1 MLPAVLEDVG
11 VHMYDSPFLQELR
24 KQKYTQLPPKKIRDE
39 VARDLFEWAT
49 ERGCVNFAHWAS
61 PLRSGANNLL
71 KYDSFVE
78 LDFGAKVAH
87 KPIKTGFSG
96 ARLFMNE
103 TDGSSF
109 PNGGLRGTHR
119 AAAYMAWDT
128 QSNPFI
134 RGDTLYLPSAF
145 VSFSGEALDEKTPLL
160 RSMRAV
166 LLAGKR
172 LLKHTKAASPHEIEA
187 GVDCNVGW
195 EQEFFLIAAEDYERR
210 PDLVAS
216 GRTVMGAQ
224 PPKGQQTNA
233 HYFAPMNAPAKRI
246 MEEIQAELLALGIPF
261 CVYHQEVAP
270 AQHEFCPIFRVTNV
284 AADHNVMAMEVMKE
298 VCRRHGYIA
307 LTHEKPFKAING
319 SGKHLNWG
327 LNAGSSGRNLM
338 VPGDTPAQQES
349 FMAFVACLTRAV
361 NLHGD
366 LIRAGVA
373 SPGND
378 HRLGAHEAP
387 PAIMSLYIGDGMMA
401 HVEKIIAG
409 GKLEGYGKEHRLLEF
424 GLGLDSVFPI
434 SAATEDRNRTAPFPF
449 CGNRFE
455 LRACGSNGNISLPLT
470 FVQAAMADS
479 MNYLAD
485 LIENDK
491 LSLREAVAMVFR
503 DNQRAI
509 FNGNGY
515 SPEWHKEAEHVRG
528 LPNIRQSVDAYGV
541 MMSEKSQALLKRVHV
556 LNENET
562 KARVQI
568 AYENHAHTIRIEV
581 QAMLD
586 MINQGVLPAA
596 AQDLSLY
603 AALPVLAGER
613 ASVYADLAKKTAELQ
628 KAMDE
633 VPDEADAFTVAKYT
647 QDVLRTKMTETR
659 VFADLAERL
668 ICKELYPFPSYHE
681 MLYKPNEKA

>member
-1 MLPAVLEDVG
+1 MLRRALFRQQQQSAAQLLSTRAFSTNREETDEVNVLPAVLEDVG

-96 ARLFMNE
+96 SRLFMNE

-134 RGDTLYLPSAF
+134 RGDTLYIPSAF

-166 LLAGKR
+166 YLAGKR
-172 LLKHTKAASPHEIEA
+172 LLKHTKAATQHEIEA

-210 PDLVAS
+210 PDL
-216 GRTVMGAQ
+216 
-224 PPKGQQTNA
+224 
-233 HYFAPMNAPAKRI
+233 
-246 MEEIQAELLALGIPF
+246 
-261 CVYHQEVAP
+261 EVAP

-284 AADHNVMAMEVMKE
+284 AADHNVMSMEVMKE

-485 LIENDK
+485 LI
-491 LSLREAVAMVFR
+491 
-503 DNQRAI
+503 
-509 FNGNGY
+509 
-515 SPEWHKEAEHVRG
+515 
-528 LPNIRQSVDAYGV
+528 
-541 MMSEKSQALLKRVHV
+541 
-556 LNENET
+556 
-562 KARVQI
+562 
-568 AYENHAHTIRIEV
+568 
-581 QAMLD
+581 
-586 MINQGVLPAA
+586 
-596 AQDLSLY
+596 
-603 AALPVLAGER
+603 
-613 ASVYADLAKKTAELQ
+613 
-628 KAMDE
+628 
-633 VPDEADAFTVAKYT
+633 
-647 QDVLRTKMTETR
+647 
-659 VFADLAERL
+659 
-668 ICKELYPFPSYHE
+668 
-681 MLYKPNEKA
+681 